1 MLSTVRERVWLPA
14 GSAPYALGACST
26 RHTLC
31 DETEGEFM
39 GIRDVAMRGRSA
51 AGVSAA
57 SLTVVLLTGCAGGG
71 SAPEE
76 TATASSDSSS
86 SSRAS
91 ALAESSVSAGAGD
104 TSTTTP
110 APSGSESPLP
120 DDWRPQEPTVL
131 ATGQKVPDDYEPATL
146 EHPARNVPKPVMPE
160 EAKQETEAGAQ
171 AFLNYRLATQ
181 WYAFQTGDT
190 SLIRSVTSSSCT
202 RCTDQYSRIEENFSD
217 SKWMAGG
224 YETAEI
230 LPESFLQRTSGEY
243 TVPVHA
249 TSNGVIVFK
258 DGKVDSRQRPYDS
271 DSSLDASIVY
281 ADGEWNYVTASPRGA
296 L

>member
-1 MLSTVRERVWLPA
+1 
-14 GSAPYALGACST
+14 
-26 RHTLC
+26 
-31 DETEGEFM
+31 M

-171 AFLNYRLATQ
+171 AFLNYRADAQ
-181 WYAFQTGDT
+181 WYSIQTGDT
-190 SLIRSVTSSSCT
+190 SLIREITSQDCEECSS
-202 RCTDQYSRIEENFSD
+202 QFENFDEIYASGN
-217 SKWMAGG
+217 WAAGG
-224 YETAEI
+224 FEQETI
-230 LPESFLQRTSGEY
+230 VTNSFIKR
-243 TVPVHA
+243 
-249 TSNGVIVFK
+249 K
-258 DGKVDSRQRPYDS
+258 DGGYNLPVTIDSYGMIEIQKGKITTQQSPFNES
-271 DSSLDASIVY
+271 DRFDTYLYYENGSWHYL
-281 ADGEWNYVTASPRGA
+281 TASPRGS